1 MTQNEPDGRRPGQK
15 VAAQPIHH
23 PLAGPIYETRDT
35 TAAILRLL
43 EGEDPTDGSE
53 DEDPIAQL
61 VRLVAE
67 IHSTVQRIESRLP
80 PTG

>member
-1 MTQNEPDGRRPGQK
+1 MEKDHDGRRPGQRI
-15 VAAQPIHH
+15 AAQPIQH

-43 EGEDPTDGSE
+43 EGEDPADGSE

-61 VRLVAE
+61 VRLMTETLAV
-67 IHSTVQRIESRLP
+67 VQRIEARLP
-80 PTG
+80 QTG